1 MKIQFNAKELEKAIA
16 AVNRAISGKPVKE
29 FLNGILIVTDG
40 DKVQLTATNF
50 EMLIRY
56 TIDADVLDAGKALI
70 NGKLFHD
77 LIRRMP
83 GPDITI
89 SDTKKNR
96 LSVQSGKAVYDIL
109 TMNVHEYPDL
119 DLMKADNP
127 ITLKAGDLAEMYR
140 KVAFAALEPSLSSGL
155 FSGIHF
161 SIKEGMIAVTATNKH
176 RLSRMVYPFA
186 AELEGEVIIQPK
198 VLAEIASLARPEDSF
213 SMAWNA
219 GKMVVKNH
227 YLYLESRTFSGQ
239 FPDVT
244 RVIPKDLPIKMT
256 AKRQELLQAID
267 RVSLIGVEKL
277 KDVVLNDVKMTV
289 TPGVLFIDASTAQ
302 KGAASEELPIELQG
316 EGIEIRFNGNQIM
329 DFLKAVDTDK
339 VVFSFQ
345 SPRGAA
351 TITTEDDDKLV
362 YVISPIVRKGDDL
375 QEAG

>member
-16 AVNRAISGKPVKE
+16 AVNRAIGGKPVKE
-29 FLNGILIVTDG
+29 CLNGILIVTDG

-56 TIDADVLDAGKALI
+56 TIDADVLDAGKVLI

-119 DLMKADNP
+119 DLIKPDKP
-127 ITLKAGDLAEMYR
+127 IVLKAGDLAEMHR
-140 KVAFAALEPSLSSGL
+140 KVAFAALEPSPSSGL

-161 SIKEGMIAVTATNKH
+161 SIKEGMIAVTATNKR
-176 RLSRMVYPFA
+176 RLSRMVYPFN

-219 GKMVVKNH
+219 GKLVVENH

-239 FPDVT
+239 FPDVS

-256 AKRQELLQAID
+256 ARRQELLQAID

-316 EGIEIRFNGNQIM
+316 DGIEIRFNGNQIM

-362 YVISPIVRKGDDL
+362 YVITPIVRKGDDL